1 MFGRTHGSMFGRT
14 LFKYCVRKDT
24 FQHMTKKHFLNKLSP
39 IKLKMVRV
47 SPPCE
52 KKFDLKMPPLLFQ
65 NQNNSIV
72 FILLLYVW
80 PRKERNKTKM
90 HFIISFIFLKKCIA
104 KSLMHGGSSLK
115 LNYFLTFPACF
126 RIPIF
131 FSNLNSNCSY
141 LSYLGNLQ
149 EQVKKAFCT
158 KNCPDFSLN
167 EQIVLV
173 ISKFFGLQSQIS
185 NSIVQ

>member
-1 MFGRTHGSMFGRT
+1 M
-14 LFKYCVRKDT
+14 
-24 FQHMTKKHFLNKLSP
+24 
-39 IKLKMVRV
+39 
-47 SPPCE
+47 
-52 KKFDLKMPPLLFQ
+52 
-65 NQNNSIV
+65 

-131 FSNLNSNCSY
+131 FSNLNSNCSN

-158 KNCPDFSLN
+158 KNCPDLSLN

-185 NSIVQ
+185 NSIVQSLKQFFSHNTVDQNNFGSKIPFLFCFY

>member
-1 MFGRTHGSMFGRT
+1 M
-14 LFKYCVRKDT
+14 
-24 FQHMTKKHFLNKLSP
+24 
-39 IKLKMVRV
+39 
-47 SPPCE
+47 
-52 KKFDLKMPPLLFQ
+52 
-65 NQNNSIV
+65 

-131 FSNLNSNCSY
+131 FSNLNSNCSNLFY
-141 LSYLGNLQ
+141 LRKLQ
-149 EQVKKAFCT
+149 EQVKKAFCYQ
-158 KNCPDFSLN
+158 KLFSHCLHKLFKWSQKFWN
-167 EQIVLV
+167 SRLKAENFQNFWDHWNNLFKQWEVRNPSIYNIIRLV
-173 ISKFFGLQSQIS
+173 AWTMGQMNRPLSVWCSK
-185 NSIVQ
+185 